1 MSALSPPPP
10 ARGGAGHDS
19 TLRQCIALGNVGT
32 CMETAE
38 ISAYVHKFQ
47 SYTDVYKEMRV
58 KQVIVAREEPS
69 GNCKSGRKCIL
80 GSENMQPKWGSRA
93 LLFKKSQCLDTG
105 SESCRGP
112 VSQAASRAPW
122 TSTASDVG
130 ERGGGDEA
138 HGHRARQVVVL
149 TAPLV
154 SQVKCVLLLPL
165 VGVAEQDHLTQEG
178 VHDHVLVVDLLPE

>member
-47 SYTDVYKEMRV
+47 SYTDVYKDVRV

-69 GNCKSGRKCIL
+69 GNCKFGRKCIL
-80 GSENMQPKWGSRA
+80 ELENMQPK
-93 LLFKKSQCLDTG
+93 
-105 SESCRGP
+105 
-112 VSQAASRAPW
+112 
-122 TSTASDVG
+122 
-130 ERGGGDEA
+130 
-138 HGHRARQVVVL
+138 
-149 TAPLV
+149 
-154 SQVKCVLLLPL
+154 
-165 VGVAEQDHLTQEG
+165 
-178 VHDHVLVVDLLPE
+178 